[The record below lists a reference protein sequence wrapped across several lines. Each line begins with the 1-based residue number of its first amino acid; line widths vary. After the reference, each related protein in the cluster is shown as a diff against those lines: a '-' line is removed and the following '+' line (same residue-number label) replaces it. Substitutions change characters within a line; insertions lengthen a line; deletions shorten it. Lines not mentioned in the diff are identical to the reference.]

1 MNVSKN
7 HMICKSNLHMQFWLV
22 DPKSGTAFMRF
33 VCWKPTNWSAFV
45 RWISKGH
52 VLNPKPLDVLK
63 SNSQKCRSLIP
74 TFGTLSGVFLTLKKI
89 GSFYI
94 YIYSFFSKVFKI
106 NDEIPW
112 NMSKSNCIPTTA
124 ALTVRETLY
133 DANVTS
139 PSTKSAF
146 TSEETTLHWPML
158 QESESI
164 IQINRNLPVSR
175 CPMEFCKSE
184 WNFHRWIWH
193 AITRNFLDFLDSTLM
208 LRNFDPPTL
217 DDNITAAAS
226 HA

>member
-1 MNVSKN
+1 MDQQGTCAQSQTAWCLEIKFAEMQEPNSYVWHSIWCLSHPEKN
-7 HMICKSNLHMQFWLV
+7 RILL
-22 DPKSGTAFMRF
+22 
-33 VCWKPTNWSAFV
+33 
-45 RWISKGH
+45 
-52 VLNPKPLDVLK
+52 
-63 SNSQKCRSLIP
+63 
-74 TFGTLSGVFLTLKKI
+74 
-89 GSFYI
+89 YI